1 MKLDIELSEVEIH
14 VIRMALEEYRRRGNM
29 HKAQYGLSHVET
41 LDDLAL
47 RFADLA
53 SIPLPTP

>member
-1 MKLDIELSEVEIH
+1 MRLDIELSEVEIH

-41 LDDLAL
+41 LDGLQA
-47 RFADLA
+47 RFKDLA
-53 SIPLPTP
+53 SIPTP